1 MGLRLDVEKLRRPSK
16 GKTLR
21 VQSSDDCPRA
31 KPSGFRAPTTVRG
44 QNPQGSELRRP
55 SKGQTLRVR
64 SSDDRPRAKPSGFGA
79 PTTVQGQNPQGSEL
93 RRPSKGKTLRV
104 QSFDDRPRETLYS
117 SRSLVSLLL
126 RPPRWFAAQG
136 VAAISDRQPYDASPP
151 RVLEHH
157 VKNKIDEK

>member
-1 MGLRLDVEKLRRPSK
+1 MGLRLC
-16 GKTLR
+16 
-21 VQSSDDCPRA
+21 SDDRPRA
-31 KPSGFRAPTTVRG
+31 KPSGFGTPTTVRG
-44 QNPQGSELRRP
+44 QNPQGSGLRRP
-55 SKGQTLRVR
+55 SKGKTLWVR

-104 QSFDDRPRETLYS
+104 RSSDDRPREALS
-117 SRSLVSLLL
+117 SFRSPVSLLL

-136 VAAISDRQPYDASPP
+136 VAAISDRQPIRRLSP